1 MKGPAR
7 RQLVALLASA
17 LLMLVALPRIIGAL
31 KAAETPPRPLAPGV
45 LLVARP
51 DGAGGLFDKTVVLV
65 LEAGGART
73 WGLVLNRVRPA
84 GEAPLPPGV
93 DRWGGP
99 VGSRQRFTLVRAD
112 VAPAGAHPVLEG
124 LAWYEGGREEGMPRD
139 AALTFAG
146 VAAWA
151 PGQLEEELARGA
163 WWCVEGSARAVFT
176 APEASWAEH
185 AARHL

>member
-1 MKGPAR
+1 MKGLTR
-7 RQLVALLASA
+7 RHLVLLLACAS
-17 LLMLVALPRIIGAL
+17 LMLVALPRIIGTL
-31 KAAETPPRPLAPGV
+31 KAGEDLARPLAPGQ

-51 DGAGGLFDKTVVLV
+51 DGAGGPFDRTVVLL
-65 LEAGGART
+65 LEADGERT

-84 GEAPLPPGV
+84 GTQPLPAGV

-99 VGSRQRFTLVRAD
+99 VQPGYLATLVRVDA
-112 VAPAGAHPVLEG
+112 APERAHRVLDD
-124 LAWYEGGREEGMPRD
+124 LAWYEGGREDGAPGEQ
-139 AALTFAG
+139 ALTFAG

-163 WWCVEGSARAVFT
+163 WWRVEGSARAVFI